1 MRSCYSIEPGAGRY
15 RQRWRSGTKLP
26 GSAIK
31 NQSEA
36 VWRLLQQEAAVFVCG
51 EASRMAPDVRQ
62 AVAAVFRDHT
72 GISAA
77 NAPCLANGPGSEPAL
92 SGGHL
97 GLRCLTR
104 TGLVLQPIGSA
115 IALPAG
121 EMGCMLPGSEA
132 PA

>member
-1 MRSCYSIEPGAGRY
+1 MDHLCWGRIAHASSRRSLGCYSV
-15 RQRWRSGTKLP
+15 T
-26 GSAIK
+26 
-31 NQSEA
+31 A
-36 VWRLLQQEAAVFVCG
+36 VCKGNRAAVFGCG

-132 PA
+132 PAF